1 MNIFLLFLAY
11 ELYWGLITF
20 KFYVAAGRKAW
31 EAFIPFYR
39 IFVLVKIAKKPWWW
53 LILMLIPAVSTIM
66 TIVIIYEFLHVFG
79 YRKVWQ
85 TLAVIFTL
93 GLYLGYISFTDDL
106 DYKGRDD
113 DYIKASLGE
122 LTNAIFFAVVAA
134 TIIRATTFE
143 AYTIPTGSMEKSLM
157 IGDFLFVSKL
167 HYGVRVPMT
176 PVSFPLVHNKLP
188 FTQADSYLNVFE
200 LPYLRLPAFTDIEKN
215 DIVVFNYP
223 EETWHPIDKRENY
236 VKRCVGTPGDTLKI
250 VDRQVYIDGEP
261 QTLPDRSLGMFS
273 YYVKTKGKPLD
284 KDFLKENFDITFIRP
299 SDNSTASTDVYVL
312 TAGDLMNYEYI
323 VFIPTKKLEQFK
335 KIPQVKEV
343 IAVNAGNTRESY
355 QNPDLP
361 KSLRTYLVTQCSY
374 ERRLFPNP
382 QSAHSGEIVFKNT
395 ADNFS
400 SLYIPKRGE
409 TVEMNRLNYFRYE
422 KAIRVHE
429 GKELVTRDGK
439 YFIDGEEITSYT
451 FDQNYYWMMG
461 DNRHNSLDSRYWG
474 FVPET
479 HIVGKPVFIW
489 MSVDWNEL
497 DVRTDRVFTTVA
509 GDGERKSYFWYCFVI
524 AVLGWGTNKYLKK
537 RKKDKENAA

>member
-20 KFYVAAGRKAW
+20 KFYTAAGRKAW

-39 IFVLVKIAKKPWWW
+39 IFVLIKIAKKPWWW
-53 LILMLIPAVSTIM
+53 FILMLIPMVSTIM
-66 TIVIIYEFLHVFG
+66 TIVVVYEFLHVFG
-79 YRKVWQ
+79 FRKTWQ
-85 TLAVIFTL
+85 TAAVVLTL
-93 GLYLGYISFTDDL
+93 GLYLGYLSYSEKL

-113 DYIKASLGE
+113 EYIKANLGE
-122 LTNAIFFAVVAA
+122 LTNAIFFAVIAA

-188 FTQADSYLNVFE
+188 GTQTNSYLNVFE
-200 LPYLRLPAFTDIEKN
+200 LPYLRLPKFAEVEKN

-236 VKRCVGTPGDTLKI
+236 VKRCVATAGDTLQI
-250 VDRQVYIDGEP
+250 IDRQVYIDGVA

-284 KDFLKENFDITFIRP
+284 KAFLKENFDITFIRP
-299 SDNSTASTDVYVL
+299 GDNSTASTDVYIL
-312 TAGDLMNYEYI
+312 KAGDMMNYEYI
-323 VFIPTKKLEQFK
+323 AFIPTKKLEAFK
-335 KIPQVKEV
+335 KMAQVTDV

-355 QNPDLP
+355 QNPELP
-361 KSLRTYLVTQCSY
+361 KSLSTYLVTQCSY

-382 QSAHSGEIVFKNT
+382 QEVHGARVLFKYT
-395 ADNFS
+395 ADNYGP
-400 SLYIPKRGE
+400 LYIPKKGE
-409 TVEMNRLNYFRYE
+409 TVEMNNLNFYRY
-422 KAIRVHE
+422 KKTITVHE
-429 GKELVTRDGK
+429 GKELTSKNGK
-439 YFIDGEEITSYT
+439 YFLDGEEITNYT
-451 FDQNYYWMMG
+451 FEQNYYWMMG

-489 MSVDWNEL
+489 MSMDWN
-497 DVRTDRVFTTVA
+497 DFKVRTDRVFTTVA
-509 GDGERKSYFWYCFVI
+509 GDGERKSYFLYFLVF
-524 AVLGWGTNKYLKK
+524 AFAGWGINKYIKK
-537 RKKDKENAA
+537 KKKEKDAA